1 MSEVSDPGSLTLLHD
16 IVLPDAVSWWPPAEG
31 WYVVTILLLLATATG
46 AWWGW
51 QRWQTRRYRRQAL
64 EELRALRQASDD
76 PGATASNILILL
88 KRTALAAYPRAQVA
102 QLNGEQW
109 WAFLD
114 RTSSGNAFTSDF
126 GPLATDLAYRAE
138 AHESDPHQQLGV
150 LFNTAEHWI
159 VTHHEPAGD

>member
-1 MSEVSDPGSLTLLHD
+1 MSDTSDPGSLSLLHD
-16 IVLPDAVSWWPPAEG
+16 IVLPEAVSWWPPAPG
-31 WYVVTILLLLATATG
+31 WYVVISLFLCATAIG
-46 AWWGW
+46 AWWSW

-64 EELRALRQASDD
+64 EELRVLRETSDD
-76 PGATASNILILL
+76 LGSAASSILILL

-102 QLNGEQW
+102 NLSGEQW

-114 RTSSGNAFTSDF
+114 RTSAGSRFTSDF

-138 AHESDPHQQLGV
+138 VHESDEPQQLGI

-159 VTHHEPAGD
+159 VTHHEPVGD